1 MRVRVSKAGEAKV
14 ATKDSKEE
22 DMRSTMRAYS
32 DVFPSIVASMWD
44 AERFW
49 LGGRR

>member
-1 MRVRVSKAGEAKV
+1 MGVKASNAGEIKV
-14 ATKDSKEE
+14 AMKDSEEE

-32 DVFPSIVASMWD
+32 DVFPSIVASMWN

-49 LGGRR
+49 LGG